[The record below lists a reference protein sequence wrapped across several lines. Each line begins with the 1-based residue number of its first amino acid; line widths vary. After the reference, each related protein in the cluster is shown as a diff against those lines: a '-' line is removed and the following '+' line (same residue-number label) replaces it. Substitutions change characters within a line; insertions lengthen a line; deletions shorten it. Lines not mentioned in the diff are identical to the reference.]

1 MVNVGDQLVKGQLG
15 LIKKITVNSRAYHAN
30 LLTVDLNKV
39 LAQCRDAGMNSYM
52 NNTELKEKVLF
63 IRNLDVKAIMKV
75 NI

>member
-39 LAQCRDAGMNSYM
+39 LAQCRVAEIDFCQNSPQIAQRSKKDFC
-52 NNTELKEKVLF
+52 L
-63 IRNLDVKAIMKV
+63 
-75 NI
+75 